1 MNPTSK
7 FTFAAVVAPVVAAVM
22 EQLQQKV
29 EAKEQ
34 ALSDKDAELARSRQA
49 LAAAEAIIQQL
60 KEAIRLERIGKYGK
74 QSEKLTD
81 LQLELLDHEPAVSSE
96 EIDAES
102 QREPLREEPQSGI
115 PAQTRQKN
123 AQKHPGRHEHPS
135 QLERIEEIV
144 ACATEHCTSGKSAA
158 QTT

>member
-1 MNPTSK
+1 MNHTSK
-7 FTFAAVVAPVVAAVM
+7 FTFPAVLDPVVAAVM

-60 KEAIRLERIGKYGK
+60 KEAIRLERIRKYGK

-81 LQLELLDHEPAVSSE
+81 LQHITAMHNQHAVKFSYIS
-96 EIDAES
+96 
-102 QREPLREEPQSGI
+102 
-115 PAQTRQKN
+115 
-123 AQKHPGRHEHPS
+123 
-135 QLERIEEIV
+135 
-144 ACATEHCTSGKSAA
+144 
-158 QTT
+158 

>member
-1 MNPTSK
+1 MPRT
-7 FTFAAVVAPVVAAVM
+7 
-22 EQLQQKV
+22 LRKV
-29 EAKEQ
+29 EAKGQ

-60 KEAIRLERIGKYGK
+60 KEAIRLERIRKYGK

-102 QREPLREEPQSGI
+102 QREPLREEPPSGM
-115 PAQTRQKN
+115 PAQPQEQNRK
-123 AQKHPGRHEHPS
+123 KP
-135 QLERIEEIV
+135 
-144 ACATEHCTSGKSAA
+144 
-158 QTT
+158 